1 MGIESRLYDKYKTE
15 IVPSLKKDFNLNI
28 MQVPKI
34 EKIVINM
41 GLGKA
46 VNDKS
51 IIQDAQKELALITG
65 QFPITTKAKKSIAT
79 FKLRQDM
86 PIGVKVT
93 LRGQKMYDFL
103 DKLISISLPRIRDF
117 RGLNS
122 NSFDQFGNYT
132 LGIKEHII
140 FPEIEYDKVK
150 TIKGLDITMVTS
162 STENEHVY
170 EMLKRLGM
178 PFGTKFKGA
187 SNNG

>member
-1 MGIESRLYDKYKTE
+1 MAIESRLYDKYIKE
-15 IVPSLKKDFNLNI
+15 IVPSMKEEYNLNV
-28 MQVPKI
+28 MQIPKI

-46 VNDKS
+46 VNDKG
-51 IIQDAQKELALITG
+51 IINDAVKELALITG
-65 QFPITTKAKKSIAT
+65 QQPVTTKAKKSIAS

-117 RGLNS
+117 RGLNA

-132 LGIKEHII
+132 FGVTEHII

-150 TIKGLDITMVTS
+150 LIKGLDITFVTS
-162 STENEHVY
+162 TTNNEHAY
-170 EMLKRLGM
+170 KLLLKLGM
-178 PFGTKFKGA
+178 PFGNKFKGEK
-187 SNNG
+187 N

>member
-1 MGIESRLYDKYKTE
+1 MAIESRLHDKYKKE
-15 IVPSLKKDFNLNI
+15 IIPSIKKEFNINI
-28 MQVPKI
+28 MEVPKI

-51 IIQDAQKELALITG
+51 IIADAIKELSMITG
-65 QFPITTKAKKSIAT
+65 QIPIQTKAKKSIAS

-117 RGLNS
+117 RGLEA
-122 NSFDQFGNYT
+122 NSFDNFGNYT
-132 LGIKEHII
+132 FGVSEHII

-150 TIKGLDITMVTS
+150 NIKGLDITIVTS
-162 STENEHVY
+162 TRNNDYAYSL
-170 EMLKRLGM
+170 LKQLGM
-178 PFGTKFKGA
+178 PFSNKFKGDKK
-187 SNNG
+187 